1 MEDKRNAE
9 AVMNV
14 VLEVNKKGFGKV
26 KEEEAVASALR
37 ELRDPEI
44 EKEVEEALEKASQE
58 TQKVI

>member
-14 VLEVNKKGFGKV
+14 VLEVNKKGFRKV

>member
-9 AVMNV
+9 AIMNV

-26 KEEEAVASALR
+26 KEEAVASALR